1 MQSVSIL
8 HMIPAALTL
17 GIFLI
22 MGIGSG
28 RQVKKANDFDT
39 GGHSAGMLLVTGNI
53 IGTLVGGSSTVGTA
67 ELSFH
72 YGLSAWWFTLGAALG
87 CVILAVAMVGPV
99 RKSGC
104 ATISQVIAQEFGQK
118 TGTVT
123 AVLSM
128 LGLIMNIIAQILAAN
143 ALIMAMFG
151 LPAVICA
158 AISVLLMFCYVLG
171 GVKSTGMLGI
181 VKTILLYATV
191 MIASF
196 ICLRN
201 AGGFS
206 VFYEKLSH
214 NTYFDLFGRGV
225 QTDLGA
231 GISVILGVLATQ
243 TYIQAIIAAKSD
255 RAARRGCLLCAALI
269 PLVGLGSILIGYFM
283 RIYHPEI
290 HANLAFPLF
299 VMENMPPILGGVI
312 LAGLLIT
319 VIGTGAGT
327 ALGLGTTI
335 AQDIYRRYSN
345 PNADEKKV
353 LLVTRI
359 SILVVMLIA
368 AGLTLGTLQS
378 KVLTW
383 GFLSMGLRAAALF
396 IPFLCALF
404 LPGKLYARSAL
415 LSTGSGILAMILTS
429 VFAISLD
436 PLLIGMLAAVAV
448 AVAAQIFLC
457 RRGVKSLSEQKTF
470 SKKY

>member
-1 MQSVSIL
+1 MQGVSIF
-8 HMIPAALTL
+8 HMLPAALTL
-17 GIFLI
+17 AVFLF
-22 MGIGSG
+22 MGISSG
-28 RQVKKANDFDT
+28 KTVKKANDFDT
-39 GGHSAGMLLVTGNI
+39 GGHRAGVLLVTGNI
-53 IGTLVGGSSTVGTA
+53 IGTLVGGSSTIGTA
-67 ELSFH
+67 ELSFRC
-72 YGLSAWWFTLGAALG
+72 GLSAWWFTLGAALG

-99 RKSGC
+99 RRSGC

-118 TGTVT
+118 TGTIT
-123 AVLSM
+123 ALLSM

-151 LPAVICA
+151 LPAVVCA

-181 VKTILLYATV
+181 VKTVLLYAAV
-191 MIASF
+191 VIGSA

-201 AGGFS
+201 AGGFPA
-206 VFYEKLSH
+206 YYAQLPH
-214 NTYFDLFGRGV
+214 NTYFNLLGRGV

-255 RAARRGCLLCAALI
+255 RAARRGCLLCAVLI
-269 PLVGLGSILIGYFM
+269 PPVGFGSILIGYFM
-283 RIYHPEI
+283 RICHPEM

-299 VMENMPPILGGVI
+299 VIENMPPVLGGVI

-335 AQDIYRRYSN
+335 AQDLYRRYSN
-345 PNADEKKV
+345 PHADEKKV

-359 SILVVMLIA
+359 SILFVMLVA
-368 AGLTLGTLQS
+368 ASLTLGTLQS
-378 KVLTW
+378 QVLTW

-404 LPGKLYARSAL
+404 LPGKLDARSVL
-415 LSTGSGILAMILTS
+415 LSTGSGIVVMILAS
-429 VFAISLD
+429 VLDVRFD
-436 PLLIGMLAAVAV
+436 PLLIGMLAAAAV
-448 AVAAQIFLC
+448 AVTAQIFLC
-457 RRGVKSLSEQKTF
+457 RREGKRLSEKH
-470 SKKY
+470 